1 MLGPDFPLPVNLER
15 ICRQGIFFFSFRWSK
30 NAEAII
36 GKVARNSRT
45 AEWVGYSKWV
55 YTAYSFHSHSILLKT
70 NKQITNKT
78 TKNWEEPGWREGWGG
93 EENVRAGP
101 WLFLISF
108 HSVEICQNQGEEKK
122 REHWNLRERE
132 DVCEKFHKM
141 CFHFKVFCAETTATF
156 AWVLL
161 LIFQSFFCAL
171 RVNRLRPKQSK
182 CFSELCYPGS
192 NSRKPSGN
200 ETWGSTSA
208 LL

>member
-1 MLGPDFPLPVNLER
+1 MWGPDFPLPVNLEW
-15 ICRQGIFFFSFRWSK
+15 ICRQRILFFFFLASDGPKKCWGNDK
-30 NAEAII
+30 KGGNEQQ
-36 GKVARNSRT
+36 NSRMGGSQQMST
-45 AEWVGYSKWV
+45 HSLEFPFP
-55 YTAYSFHSHSILLKT
+55 FHTIK
-70 NKQITNKT
+70 KK
-78 TKNWEEPGWREGWGG
+78 KKYNWEEPGWTEGWGG
-93 EENVRAGP
+93 EENVRASP

-141 CFHFKVFCAETTATF
+141 CFHFKVFCAEMTATF

-161 LIFQSFFCAL
+161 IFQPFFCAL
-171 RVNRLRPKQSK
+171 RGNRLRPKQSK
-182 CFSELCYPGS
+182 CFSELCYPRS